1 MEECKYEEK
10 KTKKNHIDK
19 ENIVIPDT
27 DESDDDPLI
36 EYLYTTKHKIDVSRL
51 SQKMSFILIV
61 YLLKKNF
68 YCTFSKTHACIH
80 REDVLWYHATGTI
93 FLFNIGVL

>member
-10 KTKKNHIDK
+10 KTKKNHINK

-61 YLLKKNF
+61 YLLKKF
-68 YCTFSKTHACIH
+68 FTALFLRHTHAYTERMFYGIMPLEPYFC
-80 REDVLWYHATGTI
+80 LT
-93 FLFNIGVL
+93 